1 MKEPVAMSPTSN
13 PHWRQ
18 RQLPLARAIA
28 LASWAMLAVQVA
40 PAYAAPP
47 SNNALPQAA
56 PVWLGH
62 GEARLTTVGNNMT
75 IDQSSTKA
83 ILNWDSFNIGKDGKV
98 RFNQPSVNS
107 TALNV
112 IKDASATQIFG
123 QLSANGNIYLV
134 NSNGIL
140 FGQGAQV
147 NVHGLVASTLNID
160 TGQFIDSSLPG
171 SINSG
176 RAALEGGSSA
186 IALVV
191 VDKGARIAT
200 DEGGQVLI
208 FAPNIINGGEIETP
222 GGQTILAAGK
232 DKVYL
237 AASDN
242 NPNLRGL
249 LVEVDS
255 GGSVTNVGKIIA
267 ERGNITLLGLAV
279 NQGENGVLRATT
291 SVDVN
296 GSIRLLARDK
306 AVLKNDPAAIR
317 QSLLQDDKD
326 HMPTGAQQAVA
337 TEGGTIVLA
346 KGSVTEVAADS
357 LNLTAADAQ
366 RQDKS
371 RIDMVGGQIELRDGS
386 TVRAKSGKVNLV
398 ATATPDNLDDKAVA
412 RNNSRIYLG
421 ANSTIDVSGEKVE
434 LEMSRRIVEVEL
446 RGDELKDS
454 PLQRNGAL
462 HGKKV
467 YVDIDKGSPLISD
480 LKPTL
485 AKIQRGV
492 KERMTAGGTID
503 MASQGGIVVAGNA
516 RLDISGGGT
525 SYKSGKVSTTK
536 LSSNGRIFDIGS
548 ADPNRQYDG
557 IYGTYTEEHP
567 KWGKTVYVSK
577 SFSTYREGFTE
588 GSSAGS
594 LNIDSQTM
602 YGFDLADL
610 RAGAETGVYQRADG
624 KQPLGGAV
632 SIQLAQGPA
641 SAFNSVQD
649 VLIGNIAGSVWLKPW
664 AVYTDRDGKSAA
676 LQISAQ
682 QLNNSGLGSFT
693 LAANGTIA
701 QTADSSITLKPGAEL
716 SLRGTGIEIRGRIK
730 TPGGKIQLAA
740 SEPGDDGDYT
750 EGRFNLLLAN
760 GSILDTSGNWVN
772 DLKDGKSGNE
782 LVAIARD
789 GGTIDLAAR
798 NDLTFAAGSTL
809 RADAGAQMTS
819 TGEFVGGKG
828 GTIALS
834 SAEPESALTIAG
846 SLSAYGFD
854 EGGTLNISA
863 ASIDVGARPESA
875 EPFELWLDSDFFA
888 RNGFGQYELNAGKGE
903 LVVHSDASIQ
913 LRQQNLQLS
922 DRQGAA
928 RQVTGGDV
936 RNFSRIATL
945 PDYLRAPT
953 SLVMTTLPDNNRDL
967 RIEAGARITADSRAT
982 VALHSSKNIFM
993 DGSIVAKGGTIDL
1006 QLTSEGEAQPIDP
1019 TQMIW
1024 LGSQAVLDASATRMA
1039 RYSSVGLLDGD
1050 IVDAGSVSLFA
1061 RRGAIIA
1068 APGSR
1073 IDVSGA
1079 RFAQDYVYVGGVQ
1092 RFSVAAAAG
1101 DVSFTAANGIAVFSD
1116 LRANAAGGDGL
1127 GGTLTYKLDAND
1139 RRGTLD
1145 SSLEFDPRS
1154 IVVVD
1159 RMPDWDS
1166 ALQFE
1171 TALPSAFAN
1180 QAIVAA
1186 DAASKGGFSSLALVA
1201 NNVANGTQLGSYGS
1215 IVFDADVQLGVR
1227 DTLILGATTIELRD
1241 HNVELRAPI
1250 IRVGQHFETGTFAKP
1265 VEQQAK
1271 VAESGTGELKLFG
1284 NFIELFGN
1292 ISIGGVQRVALN
1304 SSDDIRLRAPAMLGG
1319 RFAPSTFST
1328 QGDLALQASQV
1339 YGSTLT
1345 DYTFSL
1351 VGEDSTFSSTDS
1363 GAART
1368 PVLSAAS
1375 KLTIAAPH
1383 VDIGS
1388 TLLAPLGTI
1397 SITGGKDVRLQG
1409 SARLDVSAN
1418 NQLVP
1423 FGRIQGGDI
1432 LWSYV
1437 IDPKHPLLIETA
1449 PEKSVSVSAPS
1460 VSMDK
1465 GSQID
1470 VSGGGDIYG
1479 LEQIPGTGG
1488 SRDFLDPAYSGGAF
1502 AVVPWLKGSISPF
1515 DQVEQA
1521 GFQVDG
1527 KAPNIG
1533 DIIYLDGG
1541 AGLPAGNYAIL
1552 PAHYA
1557 LLEGAYLV
1565 TPKSSDWRPGV
1576 RSTQVNGTVLVG
1588 GRYGRAFGNGY
1599 DGQWLGFAIEP
1610 GSMARTRSE
1619 YSVTTGDKYFADKA
1633 NSSHAADAGRVT
1645 FEVTEHLDLLGSILG
1660 AAAQNGRR
1668 AQLDIIANEIEVV
1681 SAPTSDSTAVQLRA
1695 ESLNSIGV
1703 DSVLLGGRRSGNSEA
1718 TTLNIAA
1725 HSVAVAKGATLAVPD
1740 IILAARDHVT
1750 IDSGATVSA
1759 TGASTANVQ
1768 LFKVEG
1774 DGALL
1779 RVSSAAQADVARTNT
1794 AGSTG
1799 LVDIAAGAK
1808 VFADWSILIDSTRD
1822 MQLEGTIGLKSRTD
1836 VVTSLNLTANRISLG
1851 DRNSEASEGLGFSN
1865 TQLNSFNAQA
1875 LRLSSRSGI
1884 DFYGDVLLNNSR
1896 VELNTGA
1903 LRNMRDGDVQLRAAD
1918 TLQLDNAIGAT
1929 DVASDASEGRLVL
1942 AAANLE
1948 LGHGRDVYGDLID
1961 NPAEH
1966 KMELLGFEQVDLG
1979 AAGQTRQL
1987 VGEGNF
1993 KLVSTGN
2000 LDVIADRI
2008 GGVAGATTSIELAGG
2023 TLNLRSA
2030 NAPASGPAKTTSEIA
2045 AQLGAKLNLTAD
2057 RIAQGTH
2064 IDLPSGVVTMRAT
2077 GTDIDDNV
2085 GLLAGSVTDVSG
2097 RKLVFPQGSVI
2108 ASDGGAI
2115 HLHSN
2120 AGDVVGAA
2128 GATVVL
2134 GGSGDFDGTTLA
2146 ATDAGN
2152 PNKVTLAGNS
2162 GQLDIVAKGR
2172 ALWRSA
2178 IQALAGAA
2186 VDGSQGKGG
2195 NLQLDVGSFEDGG
2208 FSGWLQ
2214 RIGDSGIDQ
2223 RVAIRSRE
2231 GDLTIDRNIRAAD
2244 LTISADSGDVTLAAA
2259 IDARGSNGG
2268 HVALWGGGDMTLAAG
2283 ARIDARAAAAGG
2295 RGGRIELGARD
2306 GTLEFGANTALAVAG
2321 QAGAA
2326 GTEAGRDGQV
2336 LLRAPRTA
2344 TTDDLGIT
2352 THDVAIVND
2361 GVTITGAA
2369 RIDLEAF
2376 KSYDA
2381 SIDGTVAS
2389 VINDAFSDAQMFME
2403 DQGALDALR
2412 ARFADA
2418 APADN
2423 LHILPG
2429 IDIFSTGDLT
2439 LDNNINLSARRY
2451 GAITGKFDGEAGVL
2465 NLRAGNDLI
2474 ISGDLRDGT
2483 INNPS
2488 INQRLRNS
2496 STTVLRRDF
2505 SWNYRLVGGADLA
2518 AADPTA
2524 VQRETGNVTVTGGKD
2539 IITGAAWMGIYAGK
2553 AMDVQDANSV
2563 IAILGRSDYSSYKIP
2578 LKAGGNAN
2586 KPDYES
2592 VPDTGSI
2599 DPYYLI
2605 SPNNKTELGGVVS
2618 VGARYPFYPKDG
2630 GDLTLSTGSDM
2641 RFAQSTSFFTDWIER
2656 IANNALA
2663 VGSTTGVQNIPIKM
2677 VDLTTWGV
2685 TLDTLTQGVAVLG
2698 GGNASVRAGGNVVNL
2713 NAALPVTAKQVGV
2726 DANLIS
2732 IIGGGNLDI
2741 VAGGDI
2747 LSPRLLV
2754 DRGQLTATAGGRF
2767 GAEDGG
2773 LDPLLA
2779 LADTQVDIH
2788 ARGDVVIGAAFN
2800 STMIPISRKVH
2811 TTNGAALD
2819 NYFFSYSDDASV
2831 SVASLQGDVVLAN
2844 DYKNLQTEVG
2854 SSWVRMLS
2862 DDEATMFSIYPGQLS
2877 AVALNRDIRIE
2888 NSMTLFPSA
2897 SGQLVLLAGGD
2908 IALSENAGKHDSV
2921 KVNLSDTNP
2930 NGLPHFNTPVKKLY
2944 DSDNGDSP
2952 LARLRGVLGN
2962 APNPNIHAA
2971 TPLHLNDA
2979 NPAIIAAL
2987 GDIAVDGNLIFE
2999 LAKPVRAYAGRDIS
3013 NVTFSVLHTSPNQ
3026 ISEIIAGRDVSF
3038 PLVADTELG
3047 TIEQATDRFISVEG
3061 PGRLDVIAGRDIDL
3075 GASNG
3080 IEAAANTRNPSLPDQ
3095 GASVNILA
3103 GVQGANALTDPA
3115 LYSQFA
3121 DRYFG
3126 TANTLGGS
3134 YIDWFASG
3142 AFTKSNGKTGINRIN
3157 LISAF
3162 TGKTYANDASALADF
3177 RNLPLL
3183 TQQAISLEAYQSVV
3197 TPQPL
3202 FQQPT
3207 DYASLL
3213 QLGGDLGAALK
3224 QATGQDYKPSDF
3236 ALVIPKL
3243 NPIQRQQVARTLQ
3256 DANSYTARLIDFVS
3270 LESFGGDLTR
3280 AVTAATGTSY
3290 ANNTQAAAALAQL
3303 PAGLQHTVA
3312 RQALDQASV
3321 TARRGFLIDVYT
3333 GTVRAGGAQQAMADD
3348 AGLLLQASE
3357 GYNRGFAA
3365 IEQMF
3370 PGKKWQGDVKLGLSV
3385 VRTFGDGDINVLVP
3399 GGAVDVGLPNKIAG
3413 FERKPND
3420 LGMIVNGY
3428 GVINGVAEGSFNV
3441 NQSRAFAL
3449 GNGDAAM
3456 WSSNGNVDA
3465 GKGAK
3470 TELSVEPPKTVF
3482 SSDGSSKLVYSV
3494 AVAGS
3499 GIQVGGPKNPAA
3511 TARGALLLPD
3521 DAATGLK
3528 SDTRLSRLRYVRS
3541 LSPGDSYL
3549 FAPHGTVNAG
3559 DAGISVAGNLFIAA
3573 QQVLGADNINVGGI
3587 SVGVPT
3593 ATSISA
3599 GTLSLGDVASSATES
3614 ATSSMNEAIKETAAA
3629 LAEGG
3634 VAFVTVD
3641 IIGVGK

>member
-1 MKEPVAMSPTSN
+1 MEILTMKKLVAMSPTLK
-13 PHWRQ
+13 PDWRQ
-18 RQLPLARAIA
+18 QPLARAIA
-28 LASWAMLAVQVA
+28 LVSWTLLAAQIGHA
-40 PAYAAPP
+40 GPPA
-47 SNNALPQAA
+47 NNALPKAA

-75 IDQSSTKA
+75 IDQSTAKA
-83 ILNWDSFNIGKDGKV
+83 ILNWESFNIGKDGKV

-140 FGQGAQV
+140 FGEGAQV

-160 TGQFIDSSLPG
+160 TGEFIDSSLPG

-176 RAALEGGSSA
+176 KAALEGGSA
-186 IALVV
+186 EHAMIIVGK
-191 VDKGARIAT
+191 DARIVT

-208 FAPNIINGGEIETP
+208 FAPNILNAGEIITP
-222 GGQTILAAGK
+222 GGQTILAAGR

-242 NPNLRGL
+242 NPDLRGL

-255 GGSVTNVGKIIA
+255 GGNVANVGKIVA

-279 NQGENGVLRATT
+279 NQGEGGVLRATT

-306 AVLKNDPAAIR
+306 AVLKSDPVAIR
-317 QSLLQDDKD
+317 QSLLKDDKD

-337 TEGGTIVLA
+337 TEGGLIVLS
-346 KGSVTEVAADS
+346 KGSVTEVVADAS
-357 LNLTAADAQ
+357 NRTAADAQ
-366 RQDKS
+366 QQDQS
-371 RIDMVGGQIELRDGS
+371 RIDLVGKNIELHDGG
-386 TVRAKSGKVNLV
+386 TVRAKGGKVTLV

-412 RNNSRIYLG
+412 RNDSRIYLG

-434 LEMSRRIVEVEL
+434 LDMSRRIVAVEL

-454 PLQRNGAL
+454 PLQRNGTL
-462 HGKKV
+462 HGKTV

-492 KERMTAGGTID
+492 KERMTVGGSID
-503 MASQGGIVVAGNA
+503 MASQGDILIAGNA
-516 RLDISGGGT
+516 TLDISGGST
-525 SYKSGKVSTTK
+525 SYKSGKVNTTK

-548 ADPNRQYDG
+548 ADPNRKYDG

-577 SFSTYREGFTE
+577 SFATYREGFTE

-594 LNIDSQTM
+594 LNIDTQTM
-602 YGFDLADL
+602 YGFDGLGL
-610 RAGAETGVYQRADG
+610 RAGADIGAYQRAND
-624 KQPLGGAV
+624 KQPAGGA
-632 SIQLAQGPA
+632 IAIRLGQGPA
-641 SAFNSVQD
+641 SAFNSTQD
-649 VLIGNIAGSVWLKPW
+649 VVVGHIAS
-664 AVYTDRDGKSAA
+664 SAL
-676 LQISAQ
+676 LQPQDIYNNVEGEFAPLRISAE
-682 QLNNSGLGSFT
+682 QLNRSGAASFSLT
-693 LAANGTIA
+693 ANGIVS
-701 QTADSSITLKPGAEL
+701 QTADSSIALKPGAEL
-716 SLRGTGIEIRGRIK
+716 SLRGTGIAIRGRIS
-730 TPGGKIQLAA
+730 TPGGKIELAA
-740 SEPGDDGDYT
+740 KAPGDDGDYT
-750 EGRFNLLLAN
+750 LDRFDLSLAD
-760 GSILDTSGNWVN
+760 GSVLDTSGNWVN
-772 DLKDGKSGNE
+772 DLKNRNSGTA
-782 LVAIARD
+782 LTAIARD
-789 GGTIDLAAR
+789 GGTIDLLAR
-798 NDLTFAAGSTL
+798 NDLTIGAGSVL

-819 TGEFVGGKG
+819 SGQFVGGKG

-834 SAEPESALTIAG
+834 SEEVKSALTIAG

-854 EGGTLNISA
+854 TGGTLNITA
-863 ASIDVGARPESA
+863 ASIDVGAKPVEA
-875 EPFELWLDSDFFA
+875 DPFALWLDTGFFA
-888 RNGFGQYELNAGKGE
+888 RNGFGHYSLSAGKGE
-903 LVVHSDASIQ
+903 LVVHSGASIQ

-928 RQVTGGDV
+928 RQATGGDV
-936 RNFSRIATL
+936 RSFSKIAML

-953 SLVMTTLPDNNRDL
+953 SLTLATLPDNNRDL
-967 RIEAGARITADSRAT
+967 RIETDASIAADPRAT

-993 DGSIVAKGGTIDL
+993 DGTIAAKGGTIDL
-1006 QLTSEGEAQPIDP
+1006 QITSEGEAQPIDP
-1019 TQMIW
+1019 AQMIW
-1024 LGSQAVLDASATRMA
+1024 LGSHAVLDASATRTA
-1039 RYSSVGLLDGD
+1039 RYSSIGLLDGD

-1079 RFAQDYVYVGGVQ
+1079 RFAQDYVYVGAVK

-1116 LRANAAGGDGL
+1116 LRATTAGGDGL
-1127 GGTLTYKLDAND
+1127 GGSLTYKLDAND
-1139 RRGTLD
+1139 RRATLD

-1154 IVVVD
+1154 INVVA
-1159 RMPDWDS
+1159 RMPEWDA
-1166 ALQFE
+1166 ALQFD
-1171 TALPSAFAN
+1171 TALPAAFAN
-1180 QAIVAA
+1180 RAIVSA
-1186 DAASKGGFSSLALVA
+1186 DTASKSGFANLALVA

-1227 DTLILGATTIELRD
+1227 DTLVLGATSIELRD
-1241 HNVELRAPI
+1241 HDVELRAPI
-1250 IRVGQHFETGTFAKP
+1250 IRVGQHLDSGTFAKP

-1271 VAESGTGELKLFG
+1271 PAESGIGELSLFG
-1284 NFIELFGN
+1284 SFIELFGN
-1292 ISIGGVQRVALN
+1292 ISVGGAQRVALH

-1328 QGDLALQASQV
+1328 QGDLALEASQV

-1351 VGEDSTFSSTDS
+1351 LGEDSTFSSVDS
-1363 GAART
+1363 GAQRT

-1375 KLTIAAPH
+1375 RLAIAAPH
-1383 VDIGS
+1383 VDIGG

-1397 SITGGKDVRLQG
+1397 AIDGGKDVRLRD
-1409 SARLDVSAN
+1409 SARLDVSGN
-1418 NQLVP
+1418 NLLIP

-1432 LWSYV
+1432 LWSYA
-1437 IDPKHPLLIETA
+1437 IDPAHPLLIETV
-1449 PEKSVSVSAPS
+1449 PEKNVAVTAPS
-1460 VSMDK
+1460 VAMDK
-1465 GSQID
+1465 GAQIN

-1479 LEQIPGTGG
+1479 VEQIPGTGG
-1488 SRDFLDPAYSGGAF
+1488 SHDFLDPAYSGGAF
-1502 AVVPWLKGSISPF
+1502 AVVPWLKNSISPF
-1515 DQVEQA
+1515 DQIEQS

-1527 KAPNIG
+1527 KAPRIG
-1533 DIIYLDGG
+1533 DIIYLDSG

-1557 LLEGAYLV
+1557 LLDGAYLV
-1565 TPKSSDWRPGV
+1565 TPKSSTWLPGQ
-1576 RSTQVNGTVLVG
+1576 RSTQIDGTVLVG

-1599 DGQWLGFAIEP
+1599 DSQWQGFTIEQ
-1610 GSMARTRSE
+1610 GSAARTRSE
-1619 YSVTTGDKYFADKA
+1619 YQLTTGDKFFAEKA
-1633 NSSHAADAGRVT
+1633 NSSHAADAGRVS

-1681 SAPTSDSTAVQLRA
+1681 SAPTADSSAVQLRA
-1695 ESLNSIGV
+1695 DSLNSIGV
-1703 DSVLLGGRRSGNSEA
+1703 DSVLLGGRRGGNSDA
-1718 TTLNIAA
+1718 TTLDIAA
-1725 HSVAVAKGATLAVPD
+1725 GSVTVKKGATLAVPD
-1740 IILAARDHVT
+1740 IILAARERVT
-1750 IDSGATVSA
+1750 IDGDATLSA
-1759 TGASTANVQ
+1759 TGASTAGVQ

-1779 RVSSAAQADVARTNT
+1779 RVSSAAQADVDRTNT

-1799 LVDIAAGAK
+1799 MVDIAAGAT
-1808 VFADWSILIDSTRD
+1808 VFADRSILIDSTRD
-1822 MQLEGTIGLKSRTD
+1822 MQLEGAIGLKSRSD

-1851 DRNSEASEGLGFSN
+1851 DGNTEASEGLNFTN
-1865 TQLNSFNAQA
+1865 AQLNSFNAQA

-1918 TLQLDNAIGAT
+1918 TLQLDNTIGAI
-1929 DVASDASEGRLVL
+1929 DVASDASEGKLVL
-1942 AAANLE
+1942 AAANLV
-1948 LGHGRDVYGDLID
+1948 LGNGRDVEGELID

-1966 KMELLGFEQVDLG
+1966 KMELFGFEQVDLG
-1979 AAGQTRQL
+1979 AAGHTRQL

-1993 KLVSTGN
+1993 KLAGTGD
-2000 LDVIADRI
+2000 LDIVADRV
-2008 GGVAGATTSIELAGG
+2008 GGVAGATTSIELTGG

-2030 NAPASGPAKTTSEIA
+2030 NAPASGPVKTTSEIA

-2064 IDLPSGVVTMRAT
+2064 IDLPSGVVTLRAT
-2077 GTDIDDNV
+2077 GTEVDDNV
-2085 GLLAGSVTDVSG
+2085 SLLAGSVTDVSG

-2115 HLHSN
+2115 QLRSN
-2120 AGDVVGAA
+2120 AGDVIGSA

-2134 GGSGDFDGTTLA
+2134 GGSGEFDGTTLA
-2146 ATDAGN
+2146 ATSADN
-2152 PNKVTLAGNS
+2152 SNKVTLAGNS
-2162 GQLDIVAKGR
+2162 GQLDIVAKGK
-2172 ALWRSA
+2172 ALWQSA
-2178 IQALAGAA
+2178 IQAAAGAA
-2186 VDGSQGKGG
+2186 VDGSPGKGG
-2195 NLQLDVGSFEDGG
+2195 NLQLDVGGFEDGG

-2283 ARIDARAAAAGG
+2283 ARIDARATAAGG

-2306 GTLEFGANTALAVAG
+2306 GTLAFGANTALAVAG

-2326 GTEAGRDGQV
+2326 GAEAGRDGQV

-2361 GVTITGAA
+2361 GATITGAA
-2369 RIDLEAF
+2369 RIELEAF

-2403 DQGALDALR
+2403 DQDALDALR

-2418 APADN
+2418 APAES

-2539 IITGAAWMGIYAGK
+2539 IITGAAWMGIHAGK

-2563 IAILGRSDYSSYKIP
+2563 IAILGRSDYGSYKIP

-2586 KPDYES
+2586 RPDYES

-2605 SPNNKTELGGVVS
+2605 SPNNRNELGGVVS

-2630 GDLTLSTGSDM
+2630 GDLTLSAGSDV
-2641 RFAQSTSFFTDWIER
+2641 RFAQSTSFFTDWMQR
-2656 IANNALA
+2656 IANNALT
-2663 VGSTTGVQNIPIKM
+2663 VGSTTGVQNIPLKT

-2685 TLDTLTQGVAVLG
+2685 TVDTLTQGVAVLG
-2698 GGNASVRAGGNVVNL
+2698 GGNASVRAGGDVVNL

-2726 DANLIS
+2726 DANVIS
-2732 IIGGGNLDI
+2732 IIGGGNLDV

-2767 GAEDGG
+2767 GAGDSG
-2773 LDPLLA
+2773 LAPLLA

-2788 ARGDVVIGAAFN
+2788 ARGDVEIGAAFN

-2831 SVASLQGDVVLAN
+2831 SVSSLQGDVILAN
-2844 DYKNLQTEVG
+2844 DYKNLQADVG

-2862 DDEATMFSIYPGQLS
+2862 DDEATMFTIYPGQLS
-2877 AVALNRDIRIE
+2877 ATALNRDIRIE
-2888 NSMTLFPSA
+2888 NSMTLFPSSA
-2897 SGQLVLLAGGD
+2897 GQLVLLAGGD
-2908 IALSENAGKHDSV
+2908 IALAESASKHDSV
-2921 KVNLSDTNP
+2921 KVNLSDTDP
-2930 NGLPHFNTPVKKLY
+2930 NGLPRFNTPVKKLY

-2962 APNPNIHAA
+2962 ASNPNIHAA
-2971 TPLHLNDA
+2971 IPLHVNDA

-3013 NVTFSVLHTSPNQ
+3013 NVTFSILHSNSSQ
-3026 ISEIIAGRDVSF
+3026 VSEVIAGRDVSF
-3038 PLVADTELG
+3038 PLVPDTELG

-3075 GASNG
+3075 GASSG
-3080 IEAAANTRNPSLPDQ
+3080 IEAAANTRNPALPEY
-3095 GASVNILA
+3095 GASVNVLA
-3103 GVQGANALTDPA
+3103 GINGPSALSDPV
-3115 LYSQFA
+3115 LYTQFA
-3121 DRYFG
+3121 DRYLKAESGVKG
-3126 TANTLGGS
+3126 T
-3134 YIDWFASG
+3134 YIDWFAGGGFSG
-3142 AFTKSNGKTGINRIN
+3142 VDRKENATVANFVGV
-3157 LISAF
+3157 F
-3162 TGKTYANDASALADF
+3162 TGKKYADSNEALADF
-3177 RNLPLL
+3177 RTLPKL
-3183 TQQAISLEAYQSVV
+3183 TQQAIALEAY
-3197 TPQPL
+3197 
-3202 FQQPT
+3202 
-3207 DYASLL
+3207 
-3213 QLGGDLGAALK
+3213 ALK
-3224 QATGQDYKPSDF
+3224 DNAQNYAAAIIEY
-3236 ALVIPKL
+3236 
-3243 NPIQRQQVARTLQ
+3243 
-3256 DANSYTARLIDFVS
+3256 VS
-3270 LESFGGDLTR
+3270 LDRYNGDLTA
-3280 AVTAATGTSY
+3280 AVQSITGQQYVNNAAAAT
-3290 ANNTQAAAALAQL
+3290 ALAQL
-3303 PAGLQHTVA
+3303 PADQQLQAA
-3312 RQALDQASV
+3312 RRSLDAASP
-3321 TARRGFLIDVYT
+3321 TARRELLLNVYAAE
-3333 GTVRAGGAQQAMADD
+3333 VRAGGVQQAEADV
-3348 AGLLLQASE
+3348 AGIVLEPEE
-3357 GYNRGFAA
+3357 GSGRAYAV
-3365 IEQMF
+3365 IEKMF
-3370 PGKKWQGDVKLGLSV
+3370 PGKDWKGDIKLALST
-3385 VRTFGDGDINVLVP
+3385 VRTFGDGDINVIVP
-3399 GGAVDVGLPNKIAG
+3399 GGDVDVGLPNKIAG
-3413 FERKPND
+3413 FEKKPSE
-3420 LGMIVNGY
+3420 LGIIANAY
-3428 GVINGVAEGSFNV
+3428 GEINGIASGSFNI
-3441 NQSRAFAL
+3441 NQSRIFAL
-3449 GNGDAAM
+3449 GNGDITL
-3456 WSSNGNVDA
+3456 WSSYGSVDA

-3470 TELSVEPPKTVF
+3470 TALSVEPPKVVF
-3482 SSDGSSKLVYSV
+3482 SSDGSSKLVYTTP
-3494 AVAGS
+3494 VAGS
-3499 GIQVGGPKNPAA
+3499 GIQGGGPDRGA
-3511 TARGALLLPD
+3511 TDRGALLLAD
-3521 DAATGLK
+3521 DEQADMK
-3528 SDTRLSRLRYVRS
+3528 SDTRSSRLRYLRS
-3541 LSPGDSYL
+3541 LSKGNTYL
-3549 FAPHGTVNAG
+3549 FAPKGVINAG
-3559 DAGISVAGNLFIAA
+3559 DAGIDVSGDLFLVGPVEGGGNIKAG
-3573 QQVLGADNINVGGI
+3573 GE
-3587 SVGVPT
+3587 SVGLPT
-3593 ATSISA
+3593 VMSVSSS
-3599 GTLSLGDVASSATES
+3599 TLSLGNTASSATES
-3614 ATSSMNEAIKETAAA
+3614 VANATNSAIKDAAATAAEA
-3629 LAEGG
+3629 S

-3641 IIGVGK
+3641 IIGTGE